1 MSDNVKELTSVNFNQ
16 EVIESDIPV
25 LVDFWA
31 EWCGPCKQLAPT
43 VAEVADTMVGSV
55 KVCKMDVDNN
65 QEIAVQYG
73 VRSIPT
79 LLIFRNGEVSG
90 TQIGAISKQQ
100 LEDFIESEA

>member
-1 MSDNVKELTSVNFNQ
+1 MSDNVKEISSENFNQ
-16 EVIESDIPV
+16 EVLESDIPV

-43 VAEVADTMVGSV
+43 VEDVANEMIGSI
-55 KVCKMDVDNN
+55 KVCKMDVDSN
-65 QEIAVQYG
+65 QDIAVQFG

-79 LLIFRNGEVSG
+79 LLIFKNGEVAS

-100 LEDFIESEA
+100 LEEFIATEV

>member
-1 MSDNVKELTSVNFNQ
+1 MSDNVQEITAANFN
-16 EVIESDIPV
+16 EVVIESDTPV

-43 VAEVADTMVGSV
+43 VAEVAENLVGSV
-55 KVCKMDVDNN
+55 KVCKMDVDSN
-65 QEIAVQYG
+65 QEIAVQFG

-79 LLIFRNGEVSG
+79 LLIFKNGEVTA

-100 LEDFIESEA
+100 LETFIESEA

>member
-1 MSDNVKELTSVNFNQ
+1 MSDNVKEISSENFNQ
-16 EVIESDIPV
+16 EVLESDLPV

-43 VAEVADTMVGSV
+43 VEDVANEMVGSI
-55 KVCKMDVDNN
+55 KVCKMDVDSN
-65 QEIAVQYG
+65 QDIAVQFG

-79 LLIFRNGEVSG
+79 LLIFKNGEVTA

-100 LEDFIESEA
+100 LETFIESEA

>member
-1 MSDNVKELTSVNFNQ
+1 MSDNVKEISSENFNQ
-16 EVIESDIPV
+16 EVLESDLPV

-43 VAEVADTMVGSV
+43 VEDVANEMIGSI
-55 KVCKMDVDNN
+55 KVCKMDVDSN
-65 QEIAVQYG
+65 QDIAVQFG

-79 LLIFRNGEVSG
+79 LLIFKNGEVAS

-100 LEDFIESEA
+100 LEEFIETEV

>member
-1 MSDNVKELTSVNFNQ
+1 MSDNVKEISSENFNQ
-16 EVIESDIPV
+16 EVLESDLPV

-43 VAEVADTMVGSV
+43 VEDVANEMIGSI
-55 KVCKMDVDNN
+55 KVCKMDVDSN
-65 QEIAVQYG
+65 QAIAVQFG

-79 LLIFRNGEVSG
+79 LLIFKNGEVAS

-100 LEDFIESEA
+100 LEEFIATEV

>member
-1 MSDNVKELTSVNFNQ
+1 MSDNVKEITSVNFNQ

-31 EWCGPCKQLAPT
+31 EWCGSCKQLAPT

-65 QEIAVQYG
+65 QEIVVQYG

>member
-1 MSDNVKELTSVNFNQ
+1 MSDNVKEISSENFNQ
-16 EVIESDIPV
+16 EVLESDLPV

-43 VAEVADTMVGSV
+43 VEDVANEMIGSI
-55 KVCKMDVDNN
+55 KVCKMDVDSN
-65 QEIAVQYG
+65 QDLAVQFG

-79 LLIFRNGEVSG
+79 LLIFKNGEVAS

-100 LEDFIESEA
+100 LEEFIETEV

>member
-1 MSDNVKELTSVNFNQ
+1 MSENVKEISSENFNQ
-16 EVIESDIPV
+16 EVLESDLPV

-43 VAEVADTMVGSV
+43 VEDVANEMIGSI
-55 KVCKMDVDNN
+55 KVCKMDVDSN
-65 QEIAVQYG
+65 QDIAVQFG

-79 LLIFRNGEVSG
+79 LLIFKNGEVAS

-100 LEDFIESEA
+100 LEEFIATEV

>member
-1 MSDNVKELTSVNFNQ
+1 MSDNVKEISSENFNQ
-16 EVIESDIPV
+16 EVLESDIPV

-43 VAEVADTMVGSV
+43 VEDVANEMVGSI
-55 KVCKMDVDNN
+55 KVCKMDVDSN
-65 QEIAVQYG
+65 QDIAVQFG

-79 LLIFRNGEVSG
+79 LLIFKNGEVTS

-100 LEDFIESEA
+100 LEEFIATEV

>member
-1 MSDNVKELTSVNFNQ
+1 MSENVKELTSENFDQ
-16 EVIESDIPV
+16 EVINSELPV
-25 LVDFWA
+25 LIDFWA

-43 VAEVADTMVGSV
+43 VEEVANEMVGSV
-55 KVCKMDVDNN
+55 KVCKMDVDSN

-79 LLIFRNGEVSG
+79 LIIFKNGEVAS

-100 LEDFIESEA
+100 LEDFIAEEI

>member
-1 MSDNVKELTSVNFNQ
+1 MATSKVTTASFDAD
-16 EVIESDIPV
+16 VLKSSTPV

-43 VAEVADTMVGSV
+43 VAEVADAMVGSV
-55 KVCKMDVDNN
+55 KVCKMDVDTN
-65 QEIAVQYG
+65 QELAVQYN

-79 LLIFRNGEVSG
+79 LLIFKNGEVAS

-100 LEDFIESEA
+100 LEDFIAAEV

>member
-1 MSDNVKELTSVNFNQ
+1 MSDNVKEITAANFNQ

-43 VAEVADTMVGSV
+43 VAEVADTVVGSV
-55 KVCKMDVDNN
+55 KVCKMDVDKN
-65 QEIAVQYG
+65 QEIAVQFG

-79 LLIFRNGEVSG
+79 LLIFKNGEVSA

-100 LEDFIESEA
+100 LEEFIESEV

>member
-1 MSDNVKELTSVNFNQ
+1 MSDNVKEISSDNFNQ
-16 EVIESDIPV
+16 EVLESDIPV

-43 VAEVADTMVGSV
+43 VEDVANEMIGSI
-55 KVCKMDVDNN
+55 KVCKMDVDSN
-65 QEIAVQYG
+65 QDIAVQFG

-79 LLIFRNGEVSG
+79 LLIFKNGEVAS

-100 LEDFIESEA
+100 LEEFIATEV